1 MRYTE
6 RLMSK
11 ACQIQSFAAKLLYH
25 MHGAHTHR
33 HAPQIVYAIRL
44 NDTSLQVVGLEP
56 LLEKVGKF

>member
-1 MRYTE
+1 
-6 RLMSK
+6 MST
-11 ACQIQSFAAKLLYH
+11 ACQIQSFAAKTFVPH
-25 MHGAHTHR
+25 AWSTHTHR